1 MTIEAFSPFTNCYAL
16 AVTAVSAV
24 VAVGIPVANNTAVQ
38 VQYQFTV
45 VGTEPVFIN
54 YGAAGTVPVAAI
66 PASGANAAGIM
77 LPAGACLVLSF
88 APGTVIAAIAA
99 GAGSTLYVNAG
110 YGV

>member
-1 MTIEAFSPFTNCYAL
+1 MTFEAFAPFTNCFAL
-16 AVTAVSAV
+16 DVTAASQTIAV
-24 VAVGIPVANNTAVQ
+24 AIPVANNTAVQ

-45 VGTEPVFIN
+45 VGSVPVFIN
-54 YGAAGTVPVAAI
+54 FGAAGTVPVAAI
-66 PASGANAAGIM
+66 PATGTDAAGIM
-77 LPAGACLVLSF
+77 FPAGACLVLSF